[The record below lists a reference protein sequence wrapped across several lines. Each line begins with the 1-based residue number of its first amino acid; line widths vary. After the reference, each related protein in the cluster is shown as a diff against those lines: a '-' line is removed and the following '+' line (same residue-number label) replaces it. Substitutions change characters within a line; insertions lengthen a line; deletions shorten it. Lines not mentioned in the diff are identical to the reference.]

1 MSLRPTR
8 LALLAALVLPLLGC
22 AQKITVCPIP
32 AILVDTSTIT
42 IFRPGT
48 TPDLANE
55 LYSVRLISAEAD
67 CVYNNSTS
75 IVRASMD
82 LTFKATRAP
91 SSEGATYTVPY
102 FVAVHEGP
110 KIFAKR
116 TYNLR
121 FSFAPGAATA
131 TIKQAPEQT
140 RILIQNGKLPWNYQL
155 LSGFQLTPE
164 QIEYNQKKARYLP

>member
-42 IFRPGT
+42 IFRAGT

-102 FVAVHEGP
+102 FVAVHEGD

-155 LSGFQLTPE
+155 LSGFQMTPE

>member
-1 MSLRPTR
+1 MAFYAFHRLSAWLWSAAQIGRAEVGPGRTKVKRPPTEEKNR
-8 LALLAALVLPLLGC
+8 VDEPASHPTCPAGRGLSCRSWDAPRRSRSARFRRSWW
-22 AQKITVCPIP
+22 IRSTV
-32 AILVDTSTIT
+32 T

-55 LYSVRLISAEAD
+55 LYSVRLVSAEAD

-102 FVAVHEGP
+102 FVAV
-110 KIFAKR
+110 A
-116 TYNLR
+116 
-121 FSFAPGAATA
+121 
-131 TIKQAPEQT
+131 
-140 RILIQNGKLPWNYQL
+140 
-155 LSGFQLTPE
+155 
-164 QIEYNQKKARYLP
+164 